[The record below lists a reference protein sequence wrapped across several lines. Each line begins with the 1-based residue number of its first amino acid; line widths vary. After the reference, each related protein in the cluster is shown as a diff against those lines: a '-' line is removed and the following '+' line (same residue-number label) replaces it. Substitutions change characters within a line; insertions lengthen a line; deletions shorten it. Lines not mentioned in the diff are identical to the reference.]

1 MYRIISTDNH
11 LEWKKIISLC
21 KEECIFLDLKYIKT
35 FEEEKLVKGKLFFYK
50 NKKKYFALPFL
61 ISSLKKYGYRNF
73 EKFFDIETPYG
84 YGGFISNTK
93 DVKFLNKAIM
103 SFNLYAKNNKI
114 DQVIHLG
121 AQAGVRYSISNPQ
134 FYIDTNIT
142 GFLNILENSKN
153 FKVQNI
159 IYASSSSIY
168 GINEKMPFSE
178 NDKTEKQISMYGVSK
193 KTNELMAHTYSNL
206 YGLNTVG
213 LRFFTVYGPW
223 GRPDMA
229 LYIFTKAIIENK
241 RINLFNEGDHTRSF
255 TYIDDITEPIHRLI
269 KINYN
274 NDRASYNE
282 ILNIGGS
289 SPVKLLRFID
299 IIEEYLGK
307 KAKINLK
314 PMQQG
319 DVKETNADIDKLE
332 RITGYRPQIN
342 IEEGIKRF
350 IDWYVQYHQ

>member
-1 MYRIISTDNH
+1 M
-11 LEWKKIISLC
+11 KKILITGVAGFIGYHLA
-21 KEECIFLDLKYIKT
+21 KKLLINHYHIIGIDNINDFYDPNLKMARLDNLNKLSN
-35 FEEEKLVKGKLFFYK
+35 FEFFRVDFVK
-50 NKKKYFALPFL
+50 NKE
-61 ISSLKKYGYRNF
+61 LKPIF
-73 EKFFDIETPYG
+73 E
-84 YGGFISNTK
+84 
-93 DVKFLNKAIM
+93 
-103 SFNLYAKNNKI
+103 NNKI

-121 AQAGVRYSISNPQ
+121 AQAGVRYSILKPQ
-134 FYIDTNIT
+134 LYVDTNIT
-142 GFLNILENSKN
+142 GFLNILENSKS
-153 FKVQNI
+153 FEIRNI

-168 GINEKMPFSE
+168 GKNKRMPFSE

-206 YGLNTVG
+206 YMLRTVG

-229 LYIFTKAIIENK
+229 LYIFTKAISENK
-241 RINLFNEGDHTRSF
+241 EIDIFNEGDHTRSF
-255 TYIDDITEPIHRLI
+255 TYIDDIIEPIMRLI

-274 NDRASYNE
+274 DKNKITNNE

-289 SPVKLLRFID
+289 RPVKLLKFIN

-319 DVKETNADIDKLE
+319 DVKETNANIEKLE
-332 RITGYRPQIN
+332 KITGYKPQTN
-342 IEEGIKRF
+342 IEEGIKKF
-350 IDWYVQYHQ
+350 IDWYIDYHR